1 MLILALRIL
10 FIIIFVAIL
19 GVNIRAISME
29 SLFEIPSPVTSDPW
43 FTSTLVDAYA
53 GFLTFYAW
61 VVYKSPTMATRILW
75 LVLIMLGGNIAMSA
89 YMLILLFK
97 LPISAS
103 AADILLRSE
112 DKRLQS

>member
-1 MLILALRIL
+1 MLIWTLRIL
-10 FIIIFVAIL
+10 FIIIFTSIL

-29 SLFEIPSPVTSDPW
+29 SLFEIPAPVTSDPW

-53 GFLTFYAW
+53 GFLTFYSW
-61 VVYKSPTMATRILW
+61 VAYKSQTMTARIMW

-97 LPISAS
+97 LPTSAN
-103 AADILLRSE
+103 ATDILLRAD
-112 DKRLQS
+112 DKRLAS